1 MTKLEKAKEIS
12 CESILQESGY
22 DLKNISGG
30 KKFFLAPWRAEGE
43 PSLVVFSNNK
53 WKDFGSG
60 DNGDAIDLYE
70 RIYKVDTSSAINKML
85 DEEFQEFEQKQ
96 KEEDSEPGV
105 IVETVQ
111 ELTSSTLQAYLQSER
126 KIDPDLARIY
136 CKELHVRFPKGKYPN
151 KVHKAIGF
159 GNDRGGWEFR
169 NNYLK
174 LGTSPKYYTRIEN
187 GFDECVVFE
196 GWIDFLTLLMW
207 TKRDSVDKDVFIYNS
222 TSFLD
227 ISIPVL
233 KGYSMNHLFLDND
246 DTGLRVAKTLKE
258 NWVWSKDHSSRYSE
272 WNDLNE
278 WWCR

>member
-1 MTKLEKAKEIS
+1 MTKLEQAKEIS
-12 CESILQESGY
+12 CESILQESGF
-22 DLKNISGG
+22 DLKRLSGG
-30 KKFFLAPWRAEGE
+30 KKFFLCPWRAEGE
-43 PSLVVFSNNK
+43 PSLVVFTNNK

-70 RIYKVDTSSAINKML
+70 RIYNVDTSSAIKKML
-85 DEEFQEFEQKQ
+85 DEEFEEFEQK
-96 KEEDSEPGV
+96 DVVDEPGV
-105 IVETVQ
+105 IIENIQ
-111 ELTSSTLQAYLQSER
+111 DLTSSTLSAYLKSER

-151 KVHKAIGF
+151 KIHKAIGF

-174 LGTSPKYYTRIEN
+174 LGTSPKYYTRIKN
-187 GFDECVVFE
+187 GFDECAVFE

-207 TKRDSVDKDVFIYNS
+207 VKKDGLDKDVFVFNS

-227 ISIPVL
+227 FSIPVL
-233 KGYSMNHLFLDND
+233 KSYSMNHFFLDND
-246 DTGLRVAKTLKE
+246 ETGKRVTKTLKDSF
-258 NWVWSKDHSSRYSE
+258 VWGKNYSE
-272 WNDLNE
+272 RYGEYNDLNE